1 MSPVKPVGGN
11 AGKVAL
17 DEGDQRKLNLTV
29 RCSLREV
36 EDCAKLLES
45 RHVARVHASGF
56 GSIFKWRVKSNIS
69 RPLMG
74 VLYLRIDC
82 DTMTLDMGEANKK
95 LRITSDGIHQ
105 LFGFPRGGRS
115 APRPSE
121 DGYDNALMKLR
132 SELDISRNKDIKT
145 KDLRDRIVLVKD
157 PSKDDL
163 ALKVLFIIVFMK
175 VLLPGAAPRVSR
187 EAAMF
192 EDLVIE
198 DMANMD
204 YCQLMVDELRRAVVR
219 YQDGVTM
226 GKAITGCAI
235 GPVLMYLDC
244 LIHGKTPEP
253 DMRVPRIC
261 FMAPAKLSDLV
272 DADLIKKGNAD
283 PKTWVFGKLPVSFVC
298 FVSCRPFFILGI
310 AIFCCSGHVYC
321 RVVCLYFVWFRY
333 GFLVLLFLVW
343 LN

>member
-29 RCSLREV
+29 RCSLGEV
-36 EDCAKLLES
+36 EACAKLLES
-45 RHVARVHASGF
+45 RHVARVHAGGF
-56 GSIFKWRVKSNIS
+56 GSIFKWKVKSNIS

-74 VLYLRIDC
+74 SLYLRIDP

-95 LRITSDGIHQ
+95 LRITSDGIQQ

-121 DGYDNALMKLR
+121 DGYDDALMKLR
-132 SELDISRNKDIKT
+132 SELDINRNKDIKT
-145 KDLRDRIVLVKD
+145 KDLRNKLKVLVKD

-163 ALKVLFIIVFMK
+163 ALKVFFMIVFMK
-175 VLLPGAAPRVSR
+175 VVLPGSAPLVSR

-192 EDLVIE
+192 EGLVFE

-204 YCQLMVDELRRAVVR
+204 YCQLMVDELRRAVAK
-219 YQDGVTM
+219 YQNGDTL

-244 LIHGKTPEP
+244 LIRGKTAEP
-253 DMRVPRIC
+253 DMRVTHIC
-261 FMAPAKLSDLV
+261 FMDPVKLSDLV
-272 DADLIKKGNAD
+272 DADLIKKAMQIQRLGCL
-283 PKTWVFGKLPVSFVC
+283 GSF
-298 FVSCRPFFILGI
+298 R
-310 AIFCCSGHVYC
+310 
-321 RVVCLYFVWFRY
+321 
-333 GFLVLLFLVW
+333 
-343 LN
+343 

>member
-74 VLYLRIDC
+74 VLYLRIDP

-95 LRITSDGIHQ
+95 LRITSDGIQQ

-121 DGYDNALMKLR
+121 DGYDDALMKLR
-132 SELDISRNKDIKT
+132 SELDISRNIDIKT
-145 KDLRDRIVLVKD
+145 KDLRNKLKVLVKD

-163 ALKVLFIIVFMK
+163 ALKVFFIIVFMK
-175 VLLPGAAPRVSR
+175 VVLPGAAPRVSR

-192 EDLVIE
+192 EGLVFE

-219 YQDGVTM
+219 YQDGVTL

-244 LIHGKTPEP
+244 LIRGKTAEP

-261 FMAPAKLSDLV
+261 FMDPVKLSDLV
-272 DADLIKKGNAD
+272 DADLIKKATQIQRLGCL
-283 PKTWVFGKLPVSFVC
+283 GSF
-298 FVSCRPFFILGI
+298 R
-310 AIFCCSGHVYC
+310 
-321 RVVCLYFVWFRY
+321 
-333 GFLVLLFLVW
+333 
-343 LN
+343 

>member
-95 LRITSDGIHQ
+95 LHITSDGIQQ

-121 DGYDNALMKLR
+121 DGYDDALMKLR
-132 SELDISRNKDIKT
+132 SELDISRDKDIKT
-145 KDLRDRIVLVKD
+145 KDLRNKLKVLVKD

-163 ALKVLFIIVFMK
+163 ALKVFFIIVFMK
-175 VLLPGAAPRVSR
+175 VVLPGAAPRVSR

-192 EDLVIE
+192 EGLVFE

-204 YCQLMVDELRRAVVR
+204 YCQLMVDELRRAVAK
-219 YQDGVTM
+219 YQNGHTM

-244 LIHGKTPEP
+244 LIRGKTAEP

-261 FMAPAKLSDLV
+261 FMDPAKLSDLV

-298 FVSCRPFFILGI
+298 FVSCRPFFI
-310 AIFCCSGHVYC
+310 
-321 RVVCLYFVWFRY
+321 FRY
-333 GFLVLLFLVW
+333 SYFLL
-343 LN
+343 